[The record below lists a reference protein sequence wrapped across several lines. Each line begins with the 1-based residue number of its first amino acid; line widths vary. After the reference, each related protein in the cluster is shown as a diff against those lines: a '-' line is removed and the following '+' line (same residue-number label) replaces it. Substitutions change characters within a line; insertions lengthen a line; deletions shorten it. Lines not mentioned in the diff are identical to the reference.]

1 MQIDKKYDNNSYK
14 NKLHN
19 NLIDSNRYSVK
30 SDEKLINLKKNIK
43 NKNKEKYSYKNKNY
57 KNELIDKEI
66 KIDDKKSIKSNNNSD
81 NSEINK
87 EENFFNDYLSK
98 PIEEMDFYDAYKF
111 DKRNFC
117 ESFCD
122 LIFDKIITIDTF
134 FKSEPTKPKIL
145 KIIIFILY
153 IDLIF
158 IINGLFFSEDYIS
171 QVYHLEKEE
180 KFFSFIPRSINRLIY
195 TFFAGTIIQFLIN
208 CFFIPEKK
216 IKRIFIREKE
226 NINSLKKEIIILIK
240 KIKKR
245 LIAFFIIV
253 IIIFI
258 FSFLYVVS
266 FNYVYHFTQ
275 FEWIKSS
282 IFIFIIIELLM
293 LLISFIVTIIR
304 IISFCCKSDRL
315 YNLSNFINRI

>member
-1 MQIDKKYDNNSYK
+1 
-14 NKLHN
+14 
-19 NLIDSNRYSVK
+19 
-30 SDEKLINLKKNIK
+30 
-43 NKNKEKYSYKNKNY
+43 
-57 KNELIDKEI
+57 
-66 KIDDKKSIKSNNNSD
+66 
-81 NSEINK
+81 
-87 EENFFNDYLSK
+87 
-98 PIEEMDFYDAYKF
+98 MDFYDAYKF

-134 FKSEPTKPKIL
+134 FKSEHMKPIFL

-171 QVYHLEKEE
+171 QVYHLEEEE
-180 KFFSFIPRSINRLIY
+180 KFFSFIPRSINRIIY

-208 CFFIPEKK
+208 CFFIPEKR

-226 NINSLKKEIIILIK
+226 NINGLKSEIIILIK

-245 LIAFFIIV
+245 LIAFFVIV

-258 FSFLYVVS
+258 LSFLYVVS

-293 LLISFIVTIIR
+293 FIISFIITILR
-304 IISFCCKSDRL
+304 FISFCCKSDRL
-315 YNLSNFINRI
+315 YNLSNIINRM